1 MKTLSARELNRSLLA
16 RQLLL
21 ERSPKS
27 VIQAIEAVGGLQT
40 QNATGGYVGLWTRL
54 KKFDMADLTKALEE
68 RRAVQGTMMRIT
80 IHLVSAGDYPLV
92 AAGTRPSRR
101 AAWLRYHQGRATEA
115 DVKKAA
121 AAAKKA
127 LAKGPLSRTELK
139 PFVESSTVWNGVNAL
154 YDVLRVP
161 PSGTWERRRADV
173 YAMAADWLG
182 PIAATEEEGLELLL
196 KRYLAGFGPGRL
208 ADAASWAG
216 VPAKKLQPAGRE
228 AEACAASRT
237 RRARSCSTSPR
248 APLPAAKTP
257 APARFLPVW
266 DAILLAHA
274 RRAEILA
281 EEYRPLIFTTKT
293 PQSVNTF
300 LVDGAVAGKWSVS
313 ARRTRQSSSSSRSRS
328 CRPGRRR
335 SSSRRAR
342 GSSAS
347 TSPTPRLTPVRL
359 AGSA

>member
-1 MKTLSARELNRSLLA
+1 MKTLTARELNRSLLA

-27 VIQAIEAVGGLQT
+27 VVQALEAVGGLQT
-40 QNATGGYVGLWTRL
+40 QNATGGYIGLWTRL
-54 KKFDMADLTKALEE
+54 KKFELADLTKVLED

-80 IHLVSAGDYPLV
+80 IHLVSAADYPYV

-115 DVKKAA
+115 EVKKAA

-127 LAKGPLSRTELK
+127 LAQGPLSRNELK
-139 PFVESSTVWNGVNAL
+139 PVVDSSTVWNGVNAL

-182 PIAATEEEGLELLL
+182 PMEATEEEGLELLL
-196 KRYLAGFGPGRL
+196 RRYLAGFGPARL
-208 ADAASWAG
+208 ADAANWAG
-216 VPAKKLQPAGRE
+216 VPPKKMEPA
-228 AEACAASRT
+228 AERLSL
-237 RRARSCSTSPR
+237 RRFEDEEGKALLDLPR
-248 APLPAAKTP
+248 APLPDPKTP
-257 APARFLPVW
+257 APVRFLPVW
-266 DAILLAHA
+266 DAILLANV

-293 PQSVNTF
+293 PQSVSTF
-300 LVDGAVAGKWSVS
+300 LVDGAVAGKWSVKRTAKKAELLVEPFEKLPAKAKKEVEAEG
-313 ARRTRQSSSSSRSRS
+313 ARLVRFHEPDAESHT
-328 CRPGRRR
+328 
-335 SSSRRAR
+335 
-342 GSSAS
+342 
-347 TSPTPRLTPVRL
+347 VRL
-359 AGSA
+359 A

>member
-1 MKTLSARELNRSLLA
+1 MRTLSARELNRSLLA

-54 KKFDMADLTKALEE
+54 KKFDMSDLTKALEE

-80 IHLVSAGDYPLV
+80 IHLVSADDYPFV

-115 DVKKAA
+115 DVKKTAT
-121 AAAKKA
+121 AAKKA
-127 LAKGPLSRTELK
+127 LAKGPLSRKELK
-139 PFVESSTVWNGVNAL
+139 PFVDSSTVWNGVNAL

-216 VPAKKLQPAGRE
+216 VPAKKLQPA
-228 AEACAASRT
+228 AERLSL
-237 RRARSCSTSPR
+237 RRFEDEEGKELLDLPR
-248 APLPAAKTP
+248 APLPDAKTP

-281 EEYRPLIFTTKT
+281 EEHRPLIFTTKT

-300 LVDGAVAGKWSVS
+300 LVDGAVAGKWSVK
-313 ARRTRQSSSSSRSRS
+313 RTGKKAELLVEPFEKLAAKAKKELQSE
-328 CRPGRRR
+328 GE
-335 SSSRRAR
+335 
-342 GSSAS
+342 
-347 TSPTPRLTPVRL
+347 RLVRFHEPDAETHTVRL

>member
-1 MKTLSARELNRSLLA
+1 MKTLTARELNRSLLA

-27 VIQAIEAVGGLQT
+27 VIQALESVGGLQT
-40 QNATGGYVGLWTRL
+40 QNATGGYIGLWTRL
-54 KKFDMADLTKALEE
+54 KRFDMADLTKALEE

-80 IHLVSAGDYPLV
+80 IHLVSAGDYPFV

-101 AAWLRYHQGRATEA
+101 AAWLRYHQGRASEA

-121 AAAKKA
+121 ATAKKA
-127 LAKGPLSRTELK
+127 LAKGPLSRKELT
-139 PFVESSTVWNGVNAL
+139 PFVESTTVWNGVNAL

-173 YAMAADWLG
+173 YATAADWLG
-182 PIAATEEEGLELLL
+182 PIEATEDEGLELLL
-196 KRYLAGFGPGRL
+196 RRYLQGFGPARL
-208 ADAASWAG
+208 ADAANWAG
-216 VPAKKLQPAGRE
+216 VPTKKIQPATE
-228 AEACAASRT
+228 KLNL
-237 RRARSCSTSPR
+237 RRFEDEEGKELVDLPR
-248 APLPAAKTP
+248 APLPDAKTR

-281 EEYRPLIFTTKT
+281 EEYRPLIFSTKT

-300 LVDGAVAGKWSVS
+300 LVDGAVAGRWSV
-313 ARRTRQSSSSSRSRS
+313 RRTVKKAELLVEAFEKL
-328 CRPGRRR
+328 PA
-335 SSSRRAR
+335 RAKKELESE
-342 GSSAS
+342 GH
-347 TSPTPRLTPVRL
+347 RLVRFHEPDAESHTVRL
-359 AGSA
+359 AELR

>member
-1 MKTLSARELNRSLLA
+1 MRTLTARELNRSLLA

-27 VIQAIEAVGGLQT
+27 VIPALEAVGGLQT

-54 KKFDMADLTKALEE
+54 KKFEMADLTNALED

-101 AAWLRYHQGRATEA
+101 AGWLRYHQGRVTEA
-115 DVKKAA
+115 DVQKAA
-121 AAAKKA
+121 TAAKKA
-127 LAKGPLSRTELK
+127 LAKGPLSRKELN

-161 PSGTWERRRADV
+161 PSGTWERRRADI
-173 YAMAADWLG
+173 YAMAAEWLG
-182 PIAATEEEGLELLL
+182 PSQATEAEGLELLL
-196 KRYLAGFGPGRL
+196 KRYLAGFGPARL
-208 ADAASWAG
+208 ADAANWAG
-216 VPAKKLQPAGRE
+216 VPAKKLQPA
-228 AEACAASRT
+228 ADTLQLSRFEDEEGKELLDL
-237 RRARSCSTSPR
+237 PR
-248 APLPAAKTP
+248 MPLPQAKTP

-274 RRAEILA
+274 RRAKILA
-281 EEYRPLIFTTKT
+281 DEYRPLIFTTKT

-300 LVDGAVAGKWSVS
+300 LVDGAVAGKWSVKRATKKAELLVEPFEKLPAK
-313 ARRTRQSSSSSRSRS
+313 ARKELETEGERLVRFHE
-328 CRPGRRR
+328 PD
-335 SSSRRAR
+335 A
-342 GSSAS
+342 AS
-347 TSPTPRLTPVRL
+347 HTVRL